1 MYILLWLYI
10 YYLFGYFNFKIV
22 YIDVWNRGMIFFENF
37 RKILILLYKLRICR
51 FEVEFLLSDIF
62 KFLNYVGYIN

>member
-1 MYILLWLYI
+1 M
-10 YYLFGYFNFKIV
+10 
-22 YIDVWNRGMIFFENF
+22 
-37 RKILILLYKLRICR
+37 YKLRICR